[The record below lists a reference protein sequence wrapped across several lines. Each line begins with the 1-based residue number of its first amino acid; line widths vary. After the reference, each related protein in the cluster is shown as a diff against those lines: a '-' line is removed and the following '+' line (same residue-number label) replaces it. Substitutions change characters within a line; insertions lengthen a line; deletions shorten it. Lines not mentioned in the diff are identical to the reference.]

1 MTKDRRKIG
10 KMLFPLL
17 DLGGL
22 TFSPTGAPFPPRL
35 AGPARA
41 YQPRGSD
48 TVRGRV
54 VRLDGS
60 GAALANVAR
69 VQALTPVF
77 VLISSVLT
85 LGVVVESEPRK
96 GAAQLQ

>member
-60 GAALANVAR
+60 GAALASVAR
-69 VQALTPVF
+69 AHASPGF
-77 VLISSVLT
+77 VRFSSVLT